1 MNCAVKERHFEME
14 ECVMKLGHRTINGK
28 RNFLKDSLSINI
40 TAFVLVIVVIIE
52 LIMAVFIVYTTS
64 TAIQDQEKTTFKT
77 LTNNAAGEIKIYLD
91 GYITLAEFLAADPR
105 IINAVSI
112 SSTSQPLS
120 THEDFREIIA
130 MAQTNTK
137 NHPELLNFC
146 FGVVAENALYTQDSI
161 TTDSGL
167 SLRDSSL
174 YASIEANTTVV
185 TQPYIDQI
193 TGEVCV
199 SITAPIQSGGKPV
212 GLVGIDINTSQLS
225 TFLDGLTIGKT
236 GQISLIASD
245 HSIISAT
252 DSSVIGEVISEG
264 NGFYGEALY
273 TELEASSDRIF
284 RFQYQ
289 GVDQLAY
296 LTILP
301 EYDWHVLVGMSASE
315 YHQST
320 LSIIIYLVILYII
333 GSILIIALLSLHIR
347 RKLAP
352 VSKITQALAQF
363 AQGNL
368 DQSIPVT
375 SQDELGI
382 ISDSINQSSKQIA
395 AYIHE
400 IIAVMQSLSKGDFTK
415 EFNMDF
421 QGDFKSIQASIDHF
435 KLLMSNTILGVVEAA
450 DQVSIGADQVSSGAQ
465 AQAQGATQ
473 QASSVQQMAT
483 AIDAISHEIVENTNS
498 TDLVSHKVLTLLDE
512 VHTGDEKMANML
524 HAMDSITETS
534 EEIKSIIKNI
544 EDIAFQTNILAL
556 NAAIEAARAGTA
568 GKGFAVVADEV
579 RNLAGKTAE
588 ASRNTGTLISKSL
601 LAIQNGKQIADETA
615 VSFHLV
621 SDGIV
626 EVSNLAKEI
635 SENTT
640 HQGNSIRQTSR
651 EVDEISSVVHNNAA
665 SAEECAAASEQL
677 SGQATQLK
685 GLVGQFKL
693 SPHAKTHHI

>member
-1 MNCAVKERHFEME
+1 MGEY
-14 ECVMKLGHRTINGK
+14 VMKLGNHASNGK

-40 TAFVLVIVVIIE
+40 TAFALMIVVIIE
-52 LIMAVFIVYTTS
+52 LIMAVVIIGTTS
-64 TAIQDQEKTTFKT
+64 SAIKKQEDTTFKT
-77 LTNNAAGEIKIYLD
+77 LADNAAGEIQIYIN
-91 GYITLAEFLAADPR
+91 GYITLTEFIASDPR
-105 IINAVSI
+105 IIDAFTE
-112 SSTSQPLS
+112 SSSSQPLS
-120 THEDFREIIA
+120 THEDFQDIIGL
-130 MAQTNTK
+130 AQTSTK
-137 NHPELLNFC
+137 DHPELLNFA
-146 FGVVAENALYTQDSI
+146 FGVMSEDSIYTQNS
-161 TTDSGL
+161 TVTDIGI
-167 SLRDSSL
+167 SLRESAI
-174 YASIEANTTVV
+174 YEGIEKNQTIV
-185 TQPYIDQI
+185 TQPYQDQV
-193 TGEVCV
+193 TGEFCV
-199 SITAPIQSGGKPV
+199 SIIAPVESNGRAV
-212 GLVGIDINTSQLS
+212 GVVSVDISTSQLS
-225 TFLDGLTIGKT
+225 SFLDGLTIGET
-236 GQISLIASD
+236 GQICLIASD
-245 HSIISAT
+245 HSIVSFA
-252 DSSVIGEVISEG
+252 DPNMIGKVVSEE
-264 NGFYGEALY
+264 NGFYGEQLY
-273 TELEASSDRIF
+273 TELETSSDTVF
-284 RFQYQ
+284 EFQYQ
-289 GVDQLAY
+289 GVKQRAY

-301 EYDWHVLVGMSASE
+301 EYDWHILAGMSTFE
-315 YHQST
+315 YYQST
-320 LSIIIYLVILYII
+320 LSIIGYLVLLYII

-347 RKLAP
+347 HKLAP
-352 VSKITQALAQF
+352 VSQITQGLAQF

-368 DQSIPVT
+368 DLSIPVT
-375 SQDELGI
+375 SQDELGT

-400 IIAVMQSLSKGDFTK
+400 IMAVMQSLSKGDFTK
-415 EFNMDF
+415 EFSIHF
-421 QGDFKSIQASIDHF
+421 QGDFQSIQTSIDHF
-435 KLLMSNTILGVVEAA
+435 KQLMSSTILGVVEAA

-498 TDLVSHKVLTLLDE
+498 TDLVSHKVLTLLEE

-685 GLVGQFKL
+685 DLVGQFKL
-693 SPHAKTHHI
+693 SPHAKTRHI